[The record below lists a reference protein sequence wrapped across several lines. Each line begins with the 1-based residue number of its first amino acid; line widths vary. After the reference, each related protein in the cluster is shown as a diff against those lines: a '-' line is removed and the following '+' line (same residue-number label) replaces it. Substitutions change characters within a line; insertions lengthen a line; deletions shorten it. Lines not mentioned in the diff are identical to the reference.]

1 MSFDAIDRNSG
12 LGLVGADEVLRRI
25 ADEVIIPYIR
35 DDQQLSSTF
44 TTNEVRLYI
53 WARSV
58 WQTRQIFFLMK

>member
-25 ADEVIIPYIR
+25 AGEVIIPYIR